1 MGVIVGTMV
10 KNDQFD
16 VLNRNYDRL
25 ESDKKD
31 TLLRIGENLLNIQS
45 LINNEKL
52 KETKPETKKENRS

>member
-1 MGVIVGTMV
+1 LGVIVGTMV